1 MIFYLFI
8 FYSSM
13 YFYLY
18 KMNIVFV
25 LEIFEK
31 ESVGNEAG
39 DWSMY

>member
-1 MIFYLFI
+1 MIFYFFI
-8 FYSSM
+8 FYSSL

-18 KMNIVFV
+18 KMSIVF
-25 LEIFEK
+25 LEIIEK